1 MRELEEIRKKQ
12 EEELELKKAE
22 MMMGNSN
29 DDMKRQLEEQLAEEK
44 MQFELRLQ
52 EQQEELARQKQAF
65 EEEQRVKALSN
76 AEEQHKLQQFQE
88 IDRQLQ
94 EIVPKIAELNAICS
108 ELGKD

>member
-1 MRELEEIRKKQ
+1 MREFEEIRKKQ

-52 EQQEELARQKQAF
+52 EQQEELAKQKQAF

-76 AEEQHKLQQFQE
+76 AEE
-88 IDRQLQ
+88 
-94 EIVPKIAELNAICS
+94 
-108 ELGKD
+108 